1 MDFYIT
7 LGLRPGATTGDIK
20 RAYRRLARR
29 YHPNINPGDQ
39 VAATRFQQIVAAYET
54 LIDPERRKRY
64 DTGEAP
70 AAPEAP
76 AGGMTFAFEGFDFSV
91 TAEGPM
97 ASTFGDLFADVFRA
111 AVPGAQP
118 GAARGA
124 DLHVDV
130 HITFDGAMQG
140 TSAHLTVTRL
150 DRCHRCGGGGRVQA
164 AAELR
169 CAPCEGSGQVRMS
182 RGHMLF
188 SKPCGACHG
197 TGLLSD
203 FACPACRGEG
213 VGMHSESI
221 IVQVPPGIS
230 DGDRLKLAGHGN
242 AGRHGAPSGDL
253 LVTVRVAPHR
263 FFRRE
268 GDHLHV
274 EVPVALH
281 EAALGARIDVPT
293 PTGPCKLKIPP
304 GTQSGQQFR
313 VRERGAPSM
322 RGGPPGDLVVT
333 TRLVLPRLTDERSK
347 ELIRELARLNPEDVR
362 QDLGV

>member
-54 LIDPERRKRY
+54 LIDPERRQRY

-70 AAPEAP
+70 AAPDAP
-76 AGGMTFAFEGFDFSV
+76 AGGVTFAFEGFDFSV
-91 TAEGPM
+91 TAEGHHGLHVRRSVRRRDSRGGAGSGAGRGARRGSARRRAHHVRRRDARRVG
-97 ASTFGDLFADVFRA
+97 ASHGDAAGSLSPLRRRRTRAGRRGTALRRRARARARCGCRAGTCCSRSRA
-111 AVPGAQP
+111 ARVTAPGCM
-118 GAARGA
+118 R
-124 DLHVDV
+124 
-130 HITFDGAMQG
+130 
-140 TSAHLTVTRL
+140 
-150 DRCHRCGGGGRVQA
+150 
-164 AAELR
+164 
-169 CAPCEGSGQVRMS
+169 
-182 RGHMLF
+182 
-188 SKPCGACHG
+188 
-197 TGLLSD
+197 D

-221 IVQVPPGIS
+221 TVQVPPGIS
-230 DGDRLKLAGHGN
+230 DGDRLRLAGHGN

-253 LVTVRVAPHR
+253 FVTVRVAPHR

-293 PTGPCKLKIPP
+293 PTRAVQVEDSAGHAV
-304 GTQSGQQFR
+304 GTAVPR
-313 VRERGAPSM
+313 AGARRAVDARRPAGRSD
-322 RGGPPGDLVVT
+322 RHDA
-333 TRLVLPRLTDERSK
+333 PRAAAPDR
-347 ELIRELARLNPEDVR
+347 
-362 QDLGV
+362 